1 MGFGDVFSKLFR
13 KEKEAKG
20 VKKEVRKEVPPAEGH
35 EEAFP
40 VEEGEEFSDFVGQG
54 EGSLPA
60 FFKEDLYTETMADI
74 YMNQGLYEEAVKVLE
89 KLIKQDP
96 QNDSL
101 RKKMDKAKTYVL
113 GKKAGRL
120 VD

>member
-1 MGFGDVFSKLFR
+1 MGFGDVFSKLFK
-13 KEKEAKG
+13 KEKEAKD
-20 VKKEVRKEVPPAEGH
+20 VKKEVRREVPPAEGD

-40 VEEGEEFSDFVGQG
+40 TEEGEEFSEFVG
-54 EGSLPA
+54 EDEELLPP

-74 YMNQGLYEEAVKVLE
+74 YMNQGLYEEAVKIYE
-89 KLIKQDP
+89 KIIKQDP

-113 GKKAGRL
+113 SKKAGRL
-120 VD
+120 AD

>member
-13 KEKEAKG
+13 KEKDAKG
-20 VKKEVRKEVPPAEGH
+20 VKKEVRKEFTPAEGD
-35 EEAFP
+35 EETLLTG
-40 VEEGEEFSDFVGQG
+40 EGEEFSEFVGED

-74 YMNQGLYEEAVKVLE
+74 YMNQGLHEEAVKVFE

-101 RKKMDKAKTYVL
+101 RRKMDKAKTYVL
-113 GKKAGRL
+113 SKKAGRL

>member
-13 KEKEAKG
+13 KEKETKDAKREI
-20 VKKEVRKEVPPAEGH
+20 KKEFPSAEEKEETLLTEGG
-35 EEAFP
+35 
-40 VEEGEEFSDFVGQG
+40 EGFSEFVG
-54 EGSLPA
+54 EDEESLPA

-74 YMNQGLYEEAVKVLE
+74 YMNQGLYEEAVKVFE
-89 KLIKQDP
+89 KLIRQDP

-101 RKKMDKAKTYVL
+101 RRKMDKAKTYVL
-113 GKKAGRL
+113 SKKAGRL